1 MHRRDFLLSTLAAG
15 SLVGLGNHTHAIDPI
30 QRKGGVHLKLSIA
43 AYSYRDHLTG
53 KKKPNMT
60 LEDFVDLSA
69 ELGLPAVELTSYYF
83 KETSLSYMAK
93 LKGRCSRLGLDVS
106 GGAVGN
112 KFTEPDPGKLK
123 EEIKKTKEWTE
134 RYAILGAKTMRIFA
148 GNPVKGED
156 EEVTRKR
163 CMEAIMEVCDH
174 ASQFGVYMALENHGG
189 IVTTAEQILTIVKAI
204 KHDWFGVNLDS
215 GNFRTADPY
224 ADFAKLA
231 PYAVTVQVKTEVQFA
246 GKKKQD
252 ADLVKII
259 DILKDAKYRGYVA
272 LEYEAAADPMQ
283 AIPGH
288 LKTLKGLIA
297 GCCE

>member
-1 MHRRDFLLSTLAAG
+1 MNRRHFLALSSLA
-15 SLVGLGNHTHAIDPI
+15 GLALPLHAIDPI
-30 QRKGGVHLKLSIA
+30 ARKGAANLKLSVA
-43 AYSYRDHLTG
+43 AYSYRDYLTG

-60 LEDFVDLSA
+60 LEDFVDLAA

-83 KETSLSYMAK
+83 KETGTSYLAR
-93 LKGRCSRLGLDVS
+93 LKGRCSRLGLDIS

-112 KFTEPDPGKLK
+112 KFTDPDPKKLK

-134 RYAILGAKTMRIFA
+134 RYALLGAKAMRIFA
-148 GNPVKGED
+148 GNAVKGEE

-163 CMEAIMEVCDH
+163 CMEAILEVCDH

-189 IVTTAEQILTIVKAI
+189 IVTTADQILTIVKAI

-215 GNFRTADPY
+215 GNFRTGDPY

-231 PYAVTVQVKTEVQFA
+231 PYAVNVQVKTEVQYG

-252 ADLVKII
+252 ADLGRIVG
-259 DILKDAKYRGYVA
+259 ILKDANYQGYVA
-272 LEYEAAADPMQ
+272 LEYEAAAEPIQ

-288 LKTLKGLIA
+288 LKTLAALMK
-297 GCCE
+297 